1 MFPFAPKSTLNLL
14 ALRYLFHFRFFLLN
28 FLFCFEFRLYTNQST
43 FLKHTTKSIWSSW
56 QRISSSIPN
65 KRTNRYSITGTN
77 EHGILI
83 RTLYLCVCVFVCVG
97 LKTNVFKLPLVKT
110 HRKVHKKG
118 QSRENPFAHWCTRQQ
133 IETACCVYTYNIK
146 RTSASVLLT
155 FNFI

>member
-28 FLFCFEFRLYTNQST
+28 FLFCFEFRLCTNQST

-77 EHGILI
+77 LDSHALPVCMCVWDWKRMYSNCLWWKPIEKFIKKVKVEKTRLHTDARGNKLKRRAVCI
-83 RTLYLCVCVFVCVG
+83 RTIY
-97 LKTNVFKLPLVKT
+97 NVHPL
-110 HRKVHKKG
+110 
-118 QSRENPFAHWCTRQQ
+118 QFC
-133 IETACCVYTYNIK
+133 
-146 RTSASVLLT
+146 
-155 FNFI
+155 